1 MSQTAQD
8 QTAGRR
14 ALAKASWR
22 LLPLIGLG
30 YGIAYMDRANIG
42 YAALQMSDDLKFSAT
57 VYGLGGGLFFLSY
70 ALLEV
75 PSNLMLL
82 RFGARRWI
90 ARIMITWG
98 ILAVGMMFV
107 KTPLQFYVMRFLLGA
122 AEAGFFPGVMFY
134 LMHWFPAYERGRA
147 VSRFYVALP
156 LSMVLMGVISGALLS
171 LQGLLGL
178 AGWQWLFAVQGM
190 PAVLL
195 GIAVFFLLPDS
206 PKDAAWLTTA
216 ERSWIEKRLAA
227 DTTVPGASTDHGVLR
242 ALLDPRVLLLGICNI
257 CIMGTTYAFNLSAP
271 TLLRDAT
278 HLDATHVGFL
288 IAAVACLG
296 AVSMIFAGWY
306 SDRRRERHLH
316 LLVYLLLQAAAFV
329 VMSLAVTPAIY
340 VTAYAVV
347 LIAMMAIQ
355 AVFFLIPGDTFRGR
369 SAAAGLAAVGSI
381 GMIGAFLG
389 PWFWGISRD
398 ITGSYRAGFLSLFFP
413 LLVAA
418 LIMLVLR
425 HQAQN
430 ARLPAQKAAASA

>member
-8 QTAGRR
+8 ETVGRR

-42 YAALQMSDDLKFSAT
+42 FAALQMSDDLKFSAT

-75 PSNLMLL
+75 PSNLMLF

-90 ARIMITWG
+90 ARIIITWG

-147 VSRFYVALP
+147 VSRFYVAWP
-156 LSMVLMGVISGALLS
+156 LSMVLMGVISGALLD

-206 PKDAAWLTTA
+206 PKDAAWLTAA

-257 CIMGTTYAFNLSAP
+257 CIMGTNYALLLSAP
-271 TLLRDAT
+271 TLLKDAT
-278 HLDATHVGFL
+278 HLDASHVGFL

-296 AVSMIFAGWY
+296 AVSMIFAGWF

-316 LLVYLLLQAAAFV
+316 LVAYLILQAIAFAT
-329 VMSLAVTPAIY
+329 MSLSATPSIY
-340 VTAYAVV
+340 VSAYAVV
-347 LIAMMAIQ
+347 MIAMMAIQ
-355 AVFFLIPGDTFRGR
+355 TVFFLIPGDIFRGK

-381 GMIGAFLG
+381 GMIGAFLA
-389 PWFWGISRD
+389 PWFWGIARD
-398 ITGSYRAGFLSLFFP
+398 LTGSYRAGLLSLFFP

-425 HQAQN
+425 RQAHN
-430 ARLPAQKAAASA
+430 ARLPMQKTAASV